1 MLYVGWKSIAEA
13 CNISTKTARRW
24 HKNHGLPVRFIDRKP
39 TITTEGINEWWQGID
54 INEETEEI
62 Q

>member
-13 CNISTKTARRW
+13 CNVSVKTVQRW
-24 HKNHGLPVRFIDRKP
+24 YKNHGLPIRFIDRKP
-39 TITTEGINEWWQGID
+39 TLTSEAITKWWEGID
-54 INEETEEI
+54 IIAENTEI